1 MCFRDLARQNES
13 NSRSLWLCGEERHEQ
28 VRAARQPWT
37 FVFDH
42 DRNCAVLACP
52 SDTDVATC
60 LERCVNSVAEKVYKK
75 LIKLV
80 TIGANRSL
88 WPTLDADRQAC
99 LQCGHSSYPCA
110 DIERH
115 ALRCW

>member
-52 SDTDVATC
+52 SDTDIASGF
-60 LERCVNSVAEKVYKK
+60 ERSVDGIAKQVYEQ
-75 LIKLV
+75 LIELIMLAGSYHTV
-80 TIGANRSL
+80 SFLAN
-88 WPTLDADRQAC
+88 
-99 LQCGHSSYPCA
+99 
-110 DIERH
+110 
-115 ALRCW
+115 ALRLPREPFAPGFPAP